1 MALWLF
7 QRGLRYGRIATSWLL
22 INLSAGVPTVLSVVV
37 YHESL
42 SLRKTLVLL
51 LIVLSLAL
59 LWWDRKQDMDKAQ
72 TGDMLPVPGS
82 VGEVD

>member
-1 MALWLF
+1 M
-7 QRGLRYGRIATSWLL
+7 
-22 INLSAGVPTVLSVVV
+22 LSVVI
-37 YHESL
+37 YHEPL
-42 SLRKTLVLL
+42 STRRISVLL

-82 VGEVD
+82 IGKVD